1 LIIYL
6 DTSSLVKLYVEEA
19 HTTAVREWVE
29 EAELV
34 LTCRIAYP
42 ETISALTRR
51 FRSGDF
57 SKQNYELLI
66 KEFSEDWQN
75 FVVLDFNE
83 IEAGRLVKKYGL
95 KGFDAVHLSSAKTL
109 SRDKEILL
117 YFSCF
122 DEKLNK
128 AAALEGLEVIIP
140 D

>member
-19 HTTAVREWVE
+19 HAAAVREWVE

-34 LTCRIAYP
+34 STCRIAYP

-51 FRSGDF
+51 FISGDF
-57 SKQNYELLI
+57 SKQNYEFLV
-66 KEFSEDWQN
+66 KGFSEDWLN
-75 FVVLDFNE
+75 FVVLDCDE

-95 KGFDAVHLSSAKTL
+95 KGFDAVHLSSAKTML
-109 SRDKEILL
+109 LDKELLL

-122 DEKLNK
+122 DEKLNQ
-128 AAALEGLEVIIP
+128 AAAAEGLEVLIP